1 MKRLAGLSALALII
15 SSTSGCGWIWG
26 PEGYFRDRGSDYL
39 EAQQTAPMQ
48 LPPDVN
54 VAKRLDPLLPIPRNV
69 ADDTVKG
76 EYEVPRPQPISAMA
90 DASDYSLQKSGDSRW
105 IMAQRPPAEVWPVAV
120 QFFQDNGFRI
130 DEQRPQTGEFT
141 TAWQQSNELSANM
154 AKRLQA
160 GGVAADGE
168 SRIRVRIE
176 PGVQRNTSEVY
187 VVSAARPAGSTANV
201 EFTNRSV
208 NSGVDAALVDEMLAS
223 MSRISEKGGSVSL
236 LAARD
241 YDTPSRVSLTEDGSG
256 NVVLNLGEDLD
267 RAWASVGRALEQGPW
282 RVEDINRSLGLYYIN
297 VAEKAE
303 KKDEERGFFSKLFGS
318 EPTKEEIETRAERY
332 QVRLSK
338 VGDNVQVTV
347 EKNINTVAPAE
358 TARKV
363 LGVIQDNL
371 GWSDAF
377 CCSRQR

>member
-26 PEGYFRDRGSDYL
+26 PDGYFRDRGSDYL
-39 EAQQTAPMQ
+39 EAQATKPMQ

-69 ADDTVKG
+69 ADDTTKG
-76 EYEVPRPQPISAMA
+76 EYVVPRPQPISAVA
-90 DASDYSLQKSGDSRW
+90 DASDYSLQKSGDNRW
-105 IMAQRPPAEVWPVAV
+105 IIAQRPPAEVWPVAL

-130 DEQRPQTGEFT
+130 DQQRPQTGEFT
-141 TAWQQSNELSANM
+141 TAWQRGSELSANM
-154 AKRLQA
+154 AQRLQA
-160 GGVAADGE
+160 GGVAPDSEA
-168 SRIRVRIE
+168 RVRVRIE

-187 VVSAARPAGSTANV
+187 VVSAERPAGSTANV
-201 EFTNRSV
+201 DFTPRSV
-208 NSGVDAALVDEMLAS
+208 NMGVDAALVDEMLAS

-241 YDTPSRVSLTEDGSG
+241 YDTPNRVSLTEDGSG

-267 RAWASVGRALEQGPW
+267 RAWASVGRALEKGPW

-297 VAEKAE
+297 VSEKAV
-303 KKDEERGFFSKLFGS
+303 KKDDEPGFFGKLFGS
-318 EPTKEEIETRAERY
+318 EPTKEEVETRAERY

-338 VGDNVQVTV
+338 VGDSVQVTV

-371 GWSDAF
+371 G
-377 CCSRQR
+377 

>member
-15 SSTSGCGWIWG
+15 SSTSGCAWIWG

-39 EAQQTAPMQ
+39 EAQQTAPMK
-48 LPPDVN
+48 LPSDVN

-69 ADDTVKG
+69 ADDTFKG
-76 EYEVPRPQPISAMA
+76 QYEVPRPQPLSAA
-90 DASDYSLQKSGDSRW
+90 ASASDYSLQKSGDIRW

-130 DEQRPQTGEFT
+130 DQQRPQTGEFT
-141 TAWQQSNELSANM
+141 TAWQPASELSANM
-154 AKRLQA
+154 ASRLQA
-160 GGVAADGE
+160 GGVTSGNEA
-168 SRIRVRIE
+168 RIRVRIE

-187 VVSAARPAGSTANV
+187 VVSAERAAGSTANV
-201 EFTNRSV
+201 DFTPRSV
-208 NSGVDAALVDEMLAS
+208 NTGVDSALVDEMLAS

-236 LAARD
+236 LAAGSF
-241 YDTPSRVSLTEDGSG
+241 DTPNRVSLSEDGSG

-267 RAWASVGRALEQGPW
+267 RAWSSVGRALEHGEW

-297 VAEKAE
+297 LAEKAE
-303 KKDEERGFFSKLFGS
+303 KKDDEPGFFGKLFGS
-318 EPTKEEIETRAERY
+318 KPTKEEIETRADRY

-338 VGDNVQVTV
+338 VGDSVQVTV
-347 EKNINTVAPAE
+347 EKNINTVAP
-358 TARKV
+358 TDVARKV

-371 GWSDAF
+371 G
-377 CCSRQR
+377 